1 MYQVIGGMFDV
12 FDGALEDA
20 KELLTASVGV
30 IAIWFV
36 VWTWVR
42 TRSIVPVVGAVLLGA
57 VVLFGVSQM
66 DGTLKTE
73 VQEDV
78 NDYSGR

>member
-1 MYQVIGGMFDV
+1 MFDV
-12 FDGALEDA
+12 FTGALADA
-20 KELLTASVGV
+20 KSLLTASVGV
-30 IAIWFV
+30 ISIWFV

-42 TRSIVPVVGAVLLGA
+42 TRSIVPVVGAVLLGS

-78 NDYSGR
+78 DKYSGR

>member
-1 MYQVIGGMFDV
+1 MYSQIAGMFDV
-12 FDGALEDA
+12 FDNALARSEQ
-20 KELLTASVGV
+20 LLQASVGV

-42 TRSIVPVVGAVLLGA
+42 TRSVVPVVGAVLLGA

-66 DGTLKTE
+66 DGQLKTE

-78 NDYSGR
+78 TEFGR

>member
-1 MYQVIGGMFDV
+1 MYPVIAGMFDV
-12 FDGALEDA
+12 FDNALKES
-20 KELLTASVGV
+20 KELLQASVGV

-42 TRSIVPVVGAVLLGA
+42 TRSVVPVVGAVLLGA

-66 DGTLKTE
+66 DGKLKEE
-73 VQEDV
+73 VNEDV
-78 NDYSGR
+78 TEFGR